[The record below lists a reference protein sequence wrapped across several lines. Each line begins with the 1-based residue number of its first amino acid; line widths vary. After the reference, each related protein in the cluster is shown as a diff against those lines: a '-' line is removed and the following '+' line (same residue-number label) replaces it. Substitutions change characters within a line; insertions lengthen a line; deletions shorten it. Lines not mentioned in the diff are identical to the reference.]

1 MVVEDPRYNSSNIL
15 CSRLLR
21 YPADT
26 TSSTTARHWHTTRP
40 TRSAKATCIRRKCRC
55 PRSAPLSS
63 TVLTSEISISWRSRP
78 ILNSNIK
85 IQIRCIRARM
95 DLPRTIRTVAR
106 RSWCNR
112 AIMSVDQ
119 ISSACPTTTT
129 TGLASRSSRTSYATA
144 STSSSRCCNR
154 SRYPFPHRQVSCIS
168 REVRGIQPL
177 AKARITSNRSTL
189 PVEASR
195 FLRTRWPSLRI
206 KVSRIKTLRW
216 SLTLFIRSSPN
227 LSAQRPNRT
236 KWSIVW
242 SIINSKNSSLE
253 KAQA

>member
-1 MVVEDPRYNSSNIL
+1 MRLPQPGPWRERASRR
-15 CSRLLR
+15 SRLGPC
-21 YPADT
+21 YWTQDDT
-26 TSSTTARHWHTTRP
+26 GSDGTGGMGGM
-40 TRSAKATCIRRKCRC
+40 RSCA
-55 PRSAPLSS
+55 
-63 TVLTSEISISWRSRP
+63 
-78 ILNSNIK
+78 
-85 IQIRCIRARM
+85 
-95 DLPRTIRTVAR
+95 
-106 RSWCNR
+106 WCNR
-112 AIMSVDQ
+112 AIMSVGQ

-206 KVSRIKTLRW
+206 KVSRIKTLR
-216 SLTLFIRSSPN
+216 
-227 LSAQRPNRT
+227 
-236 KWSIVW
+236 
-242 SIINSKNSSLE
+242 
-253 KAQA
+253 